1 MEVVASRD
9 RAERIEKAVQLLRS
23 NLSIAYH
30 LIDNESQLA
39 QLAVARCLQLT
50 GERLLQVHPIYGWTC
65 KKHSSVSLRRRAA
78 ASCAS
83 WRQWKGWTEG
93 AVQPAL

>member
-9 RAERIEKAVQLLRS
+9 RAERIEKVDLHEAMMQAVQLLRS

-50 GERLLQVHPIYGWTC
+50 GERLLQ
-65 KKHSSVSLRRRAA
+65 
-78 ASCAS
+78 
-83 WRQWKGWTEG
+83 
-93 AVQPAL
+93 